1 MQKLFTH
8 FKSQHPL
15 VYVKSE
21 LLQQKS
27 AAEESCST
35 SRATRGI
42 EKEDDSQ
49 RTLNETFQTS
59 AMLPASSRRAK
70 DITNAIGYFVA
81 KDMLPIRHWVQEAV
95 TRARAKICCTT
106 QENFY

>member
-1 MQKLFTH
+1 MH

-21 LLQQKS
+21 LSQQKS
-27 AAEESCST
+27 VDEESCS
-35 SRATRGI
+35 SKGCATRTG
-42 EKEDDSQ
+42 EREDDSQ
-49 RTLNETFQTS
+49 QTLNEVFQTS

-81 KDMLPIRHWVQEAV
+81 KDMLPIS
-95 TRARAKICCTT
+95 TT
-106 QENFY
+106 SGVGFTHA